1 MDQGQQQHQ
10 IKTSKYG
17 YGEKDK
23 ILKNGQ
29 NENMIEDD
37 VTQAQLKM
45 TYNII
50 FVSIAPISKLFI
62 PTWQYFW
69 AFRRHPLYPSRKKM
83 LYPWP
88 WGVGHR

>member
-10 IKTSKYG
+10 INTSKYG
-17 YGEKDK
+17 YDEKDK
-23 ILKNGQ
+23 VLKDGQ

-50 FVSIAPISKLFI
+50 FVSIATISKFFI
-62 PTWQYFW
+62 PT
-69 AFRRHPLYPSRKKM
+69 
-83 LYPWP
+83 
-88 WGVGHR
+88 

>member
-37 VTQAQLKM
+37 VTQA
-45 TYNII
+45 
-50 FVSIAPISKLFI
+50 
-62 PTWQYFW
+62 
-69 AFRRHPLYPSRKKM
+69 
-83 LYPWP
+83 
-88 WGVGHR
+88 